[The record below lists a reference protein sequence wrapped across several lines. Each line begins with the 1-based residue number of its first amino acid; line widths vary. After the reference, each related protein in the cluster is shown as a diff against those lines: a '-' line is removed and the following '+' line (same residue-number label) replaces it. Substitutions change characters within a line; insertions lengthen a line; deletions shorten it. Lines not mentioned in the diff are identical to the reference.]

1 MTDRQALTGS
11 NRWVVKVGTSLLT
24 SLGSG
29 LDQAA
34 IGLLVRQIVSLRR
47 QGVEVVLVS
56 SGSIGEGMRRLGWS
70 ERPRELQKLQ
80 VAAAVGQMGLVQSYE
95 SAFDRFNIVTAQVLL
110 THADLVN
117 RERYLNARS
126 TLRELLQIGVVPVV
140 NENDTVVNEEIRF
153 GDNDTLAALVA
164 NLVEA
169 KALVILTD
177 QTGLFDRDPKLDA
190 SASLIRYGRADDPE
204 LLVKAGTAGK
214 LGSGG
219 MVTKIQA
226 ARKASRSGAATIIA
240 YGREE
245 DVLIRLRNGESM
257 GTMLHPGSERLAARK
272 QWLAGLLRSNGSL
285 VIDRGAVEVLTLSGK
300 SLLPIGVTAT
310 QGQFTRGEMVTCVDV
325 NGKEIAR
332 GLVNYNTEEV
342 NRIKGQPSRRIE
354 KILGYAGESEL
365 IHRDNM
371 VITT

>member
-34 IGLLVRQIVSLRR
+34 IGLLVRQIVSLRQ

-95 SAFDRFNIVTAQVLL
+95 SAFDQFNIVTAQVLL

-245 DVLIRLRNGESM
+245 DVLIRLRNGESL
-257 GTMLHPGSERLAARK
+257 GTMLHPGSERLVARK

-285 VIDRGAVEVLTLSGK
+285 VIDQGAVEVLTLSGK

-310 QGQFTRGEMVTCVDV
+310 QGQFTRGEMVTCVDT

-354 KILGYAGESEL
+354 RILGYAGESEL

>member
-285 VIDRGAVEVLTLSGK
+285 VIDRGAIEVLTLSGK

-342 NRIKGQPSRRIE
+342 NRIKGQPSSRIE

-365 IHRDNM
+365 VHRDNM

>member
-47 QGVEVVLVS
+47 QGIEVVLVS